1 VGDFLVNW
9 ETLSSPE
16 HGIKDLRKTIRD
28 SEVQLTWFWAKEI
41 DFVYIY
47 KTSSDN
53 VKPISEITEQD
64 LRLYTREEYKANHG
78 YIGRLDAIGRHAYR
92 IFPCQKRDGKLV
104 VFSQEND
111 NNLIYLTG
119 SKAKIS
125 FSIIYK
131 NKFLKPKKMVRMS
144 IMTELAL
151 DKELLVYVKKTGSPP
166 MSIED
171 GTVFPFIRDFPPGR
185 TELLEKEIGKDEYI
199 RIFFSEARKSA
210 QIFDLIPE

>member
-1 VGDFLVNW
+1 MNW
-9 ETLSSPE
+9 ETLSSPDYE
-16 HGIKDLRKTIRD
+16 IKDLRKTIRD
-28 SEVQLTWFWAKEI
+28 SEVHLTWFWSKDI

-47 KTSSDN
+47 KTSSDT
-53 VKPISEITEQD
+53 VKPVSEINEQD

-78 YIGRLDAIGRHAYR
+78 YVGRLDAIGRYAYR
-92 IFPCQKRDGKLV
+92 IFPCKKMDGKLT

-111 NNLIYLTG
+111 NNLIYITG
-119 SKAKIS
+119 SKAKIY

-131 NKFLKPKKMVRMS
+131 NKFFKPKKGVRMS

-171 GTVFPFIRDFPPGR
+171 GTVFPFIRDFPPGK
-185 TELLEKEIGKDEYI
+185 TELLEKEIGKEEDI
-199 RIFFSEARKSA
+199 RIFFSNGRKSA
-210 QIFDLIPE
+210 EIYELIPE